1 MTMSYYRPPVQYQSY
16 QPPTQ
21 YYQPPMQYYQPATQS
36 YQPPVQYQSY
46 QPPVQYQS
54 YQPPVQLSPSR
65 ISLLL
70 NIISHPCNTI
80 SQLPSHTISH
90 LLSTTTISLLLR
102 CTRIN
107 RKRTGSS
114 NRSVGVLS
122 YAFHLLFPKLS
133 GRIRVCGHQGV
144 HTKIDGHTRFN
155 DICAYPYMRHATI
168 MSCESI

>member
-1 MTMSYYRPPVQYQSY
+1 MTMSY
-16 QPPTQ
+16 
-21 YYQPPMQYYQPATQS
+21 

-46 QPPVQYQS
+46 QPPMQY
-54 YQPPVQLSPSR
+54 YQPPMQYYQPPYLSRISLLSNTSR

-80 SQLPSHTISH
+80 SHLPSRISLLLRCTPISHLPSHTISH